1 MTKSDTSRV
10 HAVIKIDGSVAG
22 QVAVGNDITQNIEQ
36 FSRTEPITD
45 AELADLRALIAD
57 LRAQVAADSPPEC
70 RESALERIDE
80 LAEAVTADQ
89 PELGTARYVMGWF
102 RKKVPA
108 LAGAVRDLVLNPLVS
123 RIVGA
128 AGDVAAADFQH
139 FLHDIT
145 GA

>member
-1 MTKSDTSRV
+1 VTKSDASRV
-10 HAVIKIDGSVAG
+10 HAVIKIDGNVGG
-22 QVAVGNDITQNIEQ
+22 QVAVGNEITQNIEQ
-36 FSRTEPITD
+36 FNRTEPVTE
-45 AELADLRALIAD
+45 AELADLRALIAS
-57 LRAQVAADSPPEC
+57 LRAQVAANTPPEC

-80 LAEAVTADQ
+80 LAEAVTAEQ
-89 PELGTARYVMGWF
+89 PELGTARYVLEWF

-128 AGDVAAADFQH
+128 AGDVAAADFQR
-139 FLHDIT
+139 FLHDMT

>member
-1 MTKSDTSRV
+1 MTEKDTSRV
-10 HAVIKIDGSVAG
+10 HAAIKIDGNVGG
-22 QVAVGNDITQNIEQ
+22 QVAVGNDITQNIGQ
-36 FSRTEPITD
+36 FNRTEPVTD
-45 AELADLRALIAD
+45 AELADLRALIAG
-57 LRAQVAADSPPEC
+57 LRAQVAANTPPEF

-80 LAEAVTADQ
+80 LAEAVTAEQ
-89 PELGTARYVMGWF
+89 PELGTARYVLGWF

-108 LAGAVRDLVLNPLVS
+108 LAGAVHDLVLNPLVS

-139 FLHDIT
+139 FLHDMT

>member
-1 MTKSDTSRV
+1 VTKSDTNRV
-10 HAVIKIDGSVAG
+10 HAVIKIDGNAG
-22 QVAVGNDITQNIEQ
+22 GQMAVGNRITQNIEQ
-36 FSRTEPITD
+36 FDRTEPVTD
-45 AELADLRALIAD
+45 AELADLRALIAS
-57 LRAQVAADSPPEC
+57 LRTQVAANTPPEF

-80 LAEAVTADQ
+80 LAEAVTAEQ
-89 PELGTARYVMGWF
+89 PEFGTARYVLGWF

-123 RIVGA
+123 RVVGA

-139 FLHDIT
+139 FLHDMT

>member
-10 HAVIKIDGSVAG
+10 HSVIKIDGNTAG

-36 FSRTEPITD
+36 FNRAEPVTD
-45 AELADLRALIAD
+45 AELVDVRALISG
-57 LRAQVAADSPPEC
+57 LRAQVAANTPPEF
-70 RESALERIDE
+70 RDSALERIDE

-89 PELGTARYVMGWF
+89 PELGTARYVLGWF

-128 AGDVAAADFQH
+128 AGEVAAADFQH
-139 FLHDIT
+139 FLHDMT
-145 GA
+145 RA

>member
-1 MTKSDTSRV
+1 MTKSDTNRV
-10 HAVIKIDGSVAG
+10 HTVIKVDGNVAG

-36 FSRTEPITD
+36 FNRTEPVTG
-45 AELADLRALIAD
+45 AELAELRTLIAG
-57 LRAQVAADSPPEC
+57 LRAQVAANTPAEY

-80 LAEAVTADQ
+80 LAEAVIADQ
-89 PELGTARYVMGWF
+89 PELGTARYVLGWF
-102 RKKVPA
+102 GKKVPA
-108 LAGAVRDLVLNPLVS
+108 LAGAVRTLVLNPLVS

-139 FLHDIT
+139 FLHDMT